1 MRAAVRERG
10 WTARQG
16 ARPRTRKA
24 RRPQRKIRKPIEPSR
39 AIIYERETQTA
50 EDDDTDPY
58 GCRALLEPARPGGGT
73 QTADPA
79 ARMRRAVSIPNRR
92 SHECAVRHGD
102 EPPVWPGR
110 RRRAPP
116 LRHRLFLR
124 SGDARRD

>member
-24 RRPQRKIRKPIEPSR
+24 RRPQRKRRKPIEPSR

-58 GCRALLEPARPGGGT
+58 GCGALLEPARPGRGT
-73 QTADPA
+73 QAADA
-79 ARMRRAVSIPNRR
+79 AACVRGVVPLPNRR
-92 SHECAVRHGD
+92 SHECAVRH
-102 EPPVWPGR
+102 
-110 RRRAPP
+110 
-116 LRHRLFLR
+116 
-124 SGDARRD
+124 